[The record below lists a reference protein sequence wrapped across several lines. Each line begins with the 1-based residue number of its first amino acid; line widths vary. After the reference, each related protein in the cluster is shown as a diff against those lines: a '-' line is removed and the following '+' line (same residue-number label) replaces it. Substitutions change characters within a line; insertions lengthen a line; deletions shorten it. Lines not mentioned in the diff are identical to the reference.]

1 MVSLITASLLSHPCK
16 DFFVEGTVAETL
28 KGVGKDCSFQ
38 NKRMKIRTKAFSCY
52 TVRTGRLVE
61 F

>member
-1 MVSLITASLLSHPCK
+1 MSLITASLLSYPCK
-16 DFFVEGTVAETL
+16 DFFVELTAAETP

-52 TVRTGRLVE
+52 MVRTGGLVE